1 MASLSNAKTMGGIG
15 GILVFIPGVS
25 LVGWILILVALK
37 DISDVVQDKS
47 IFDNALLAGITAI
60 IGSVI
65 LFVLFFFS
73 FAAFRFL
80 SLGFFG
86 VLAAF
91 WVLAVISA
99 IFLKN
104 SYDRAGQKL
113 NNSSF
118 GTAGLLYL
126 IGALTAIVLVGFLII
141 FIALIF
147 QIIAYF
153 SIQDQ
158 PVPSAYPGFQAPPPF
173 YPSTPPVYPAAPSV
187 PQQPTSISTPVESP
201 SEFKFCHKCGAK
213 MAKSADYC
221 MSCGTKQS

>member
-1 MASLSNAKTMGGIG
+1 M
-15 GILVFIPGVS
+15 
-25 LVGWILILVALK
+25 GWILILVALK

-65 LFVLFFFS
+65 LFVFIFFS
-73 FAAFRFL
+73 FAVFRVF

-86 VLAAF
+86 ILAAF
-91 WVLAVISA
+91 WVLSIVSA

-104 SYDRAGQKL
+104 SYDRAAQKL

-126 IGALTAIVLVGFLII
+126 IGALTTIVLVGFLIL

-158 PVPSAYPGFQAPPPF
+158 PVPSAYPGFQTSPPL
-173 YPSTPPVYPAAPSV
+173 YPSPPPVYPAAPPA
-187 PQQPTSISTPVESP
+187 PQQPTTTSTPVESP

>member
-15 GILVFIPGVS
+15 GILVFIPGIS
-25 LVGWILILVALK
+25 LVGWILILIALK

-60 IGSVI
+60 IGSV
-65 LFVLFFFS
+65 VLAVFTF
-73 FAAFRFL
+73 FAAAAFGFFT
-80 SLGFFG
+80 LGFFG

-99 IFLKN
+99 VFLKN
-104 SYDRAGQKL
+104 AYDRAAQKL

-126 IGALTAIVLVGFLII
+126 IGAITTIVLVGFLIL

-147 QIIAYF
+147 QVVAYF
-153 SIQDQ
+153 SINDQ
-158 PVPSAYPGFQAPPPF
+158 PMPPAYPGFQAPPSF
-173 YPSTPPVYPAAPSV
+173 YPSPPPAYPATPTG
-187 PQQPTSISTPVESP
+187 PQQPATPSTTVESP
-201 SEFKFCHKCGAK
+201 ADVKFCHKCGAK
-213 MAKSADYC
+213 MAKTADYC
-221 MSCGTKQS
+221 TMCGTKQS

>member
-47 IFDNALLAGITAI
+47 IFDNALFAGITAI
-60 IGSVI
+60 IGSVV

-73 FAAFRFL
+73 VATFGFL
-80 SLGFFG
+80 SFGFFG

-91 WVLAVISA
+91 WVLSIISA

-104 SYDRAGQKL
+104 SYDRAAQKL

-126 IGALTAIVLVGFLII
+126 IGALTTIVFVGFLIL

-147 QIIAYF
+147 QVIAYF
-153 SIQDQ
+153 SINDQ
-158 PVPSAYPGFQAPPPF
+158 PPQPMYPGFQPPPPTYAPPPT
-173 YPSTPPVYPAAPSV
+173 YPPTPPA
-187 PQQPTSISTPVESP
+187 PQQQATSAPPVQSAP
-201 SEFKFCHKCGAK
+201 EFKFCHKCGTK
-213 MAKSADYC
+213 IAKSADFC
-221 MSCGTKQS
+221 MNCGTKQ

>member
-1 MASLSNAKTMGGIG
+1 MASLSNAKTLGGIG

-25 LVGWILILVALK
+25 LVGWILILIALK

-60 IGSVI
+60 IGSVV

-73 FAAFRFL
+73 LAAFRFL

-91 WVLAVISA
+91 WVLSIISA

-104 SYDRAGQKL
+104 SYDRAAQKL

-126 IGALTAIVLVGFLII
+126 VGALTTIVLVGFLIL

-147 QIIAYF
+147 QIVAYF

-158 PVPSAYPGFQAPPPF
+158 PPPPAYPGFQASPPTYPNPQSLS
-173 YPSTPPVYPAAPSV
+173 PSTPQTPQLPAPAP
-187 PQQPTSISTPVESP
+187 TPVQSS
-201 SEFKFCHKCGAK
+201 SEFKFCHKCGTR
-213 MAKSADYC
+213 MPMTADYC
-221 MSCGTKQS
+221 TNCGAKQ

>member
-15 GILVFIPGVS
+15 GILVLIPGVS
-25 LVGWILILVALK
+25 LVGWILILLALK
-37 DISDVVQDKS
+37 DISDVTQDRS
-47 IFDNALLAGITAI
+47 IFDNALLAGVTAI

-65 LFVLFFFS
+65 LALFAFFAI
-73 FAAFRFL
+73 AAFGFF

-86 VLAAF
+86 FLAAF
-91 WVLAVISA
+91 WVLTIISA

-104 SYDRAGQKL
+104 AYDRAAQKL

-126 IGALTAIVLVGFLII
+126 IGALTTIVLVGFLIL

-147 QIIAYF
+147 QIVAYF
-153 SIQDQ
+153 SINDQ
-158 PVPSAYPGFQAPPPF
+158 PVMPGYAGFQAPQPF
-173 YPSTPPVYPAAPSV
+173 YPGQPPAYPAAPPA
-187 PQQPTSISTPVESP
+187 PQPSPPVSTPIQPTAD
-201 SEFKFCHKCGAK
+201 FKFCHRCGAK
-213 MAKSADYC
+213 MAISADYC

>member
-15 GILVFIPGVS
+15 GILVLIPGVS
-25 LVGWILILVALK
+25 LIGWILILVALK
-37 DISDVVQDKS
+37 DISDVTQDRS

-65 LFVLFFFS
+65 LAVFAFFVVGAFGFF
-73 FAAFRFL
+73 

-86 VLAAF
+86 FLAAF
-91 WVLAVISA
+91 WALTIVSA

-104 SYDRAGQKL
+104 AYDRAAQKL

-126 IGALTAIVLVGFLII
+126 IGALTTIVLVGFLIL

-153 SIQDQ
+153 SINDQ
-158 PVPSAYPGFQAPPPF
+158 PAMPAYPGFQATQPF
-173 YPSTPPVYPAAPSV
+173 YPSPPPAYPPAPPA
-187 PQQPTSISTPVESP
+187 PQQPPTVSTPVQP
-201 SEFKFCHKCGAK
+201 TADFKFCHKCGAK
-213 MAKSADYC
+213 IAMSADYC

>member
-25 LVGWILILVALK
+25 LVGWILILIALK

-60 IGSVI
+60 IGSV
-65 LFVLFFFS
+65 VLFFFAFFS
-73 FAAFRFL
+73 FGIFGFF

-86 VLAAF
+86 ILAAF

-104 SYDRAGQKL
+104 SYDRAAQKL

-126 IGALTAIVLVGFLII
+126 IGALTTIVLVGFLIL

-147 QIIAYF
+147 QVIAYF

-158 PVPSAYPGFQAPPPF
+158 PLSPVYPGFQAPPPASPTPPPT
-173 YPSTPPVYPAAPSV
+173 YPSSSPAPPQPSAPTTA
-187 PQQPTSISTPVESP
+187 QSP
-201 SEFKFCHKCGAK
+201 SEYKFCHKCGTR
-213 MAKSADYC
+213 MAMTADYC
-221 MSCGTKQS
+221 TNCGTKQ

>member
-15 GILVFIPGVS
+15 GILVFIPFVS
-25 LVGWILILVALK
+25 LVGWILILIALK
-37 DISDVVQDKS
+37 DISDVTQDKN

-65 LFVLFFFS
+65 LGLFFV
-73 FAAFRFL
+73 FARVAFGFF

-86 VLAAF
+86 FLAAF
-91 WVLAVISA
+91 WVLTIISA

-104 SYDRAGQKL
+104 SYDRAAQKL

-126 IGALTAIVLVGFLII
+126 IGALTTIVLVGFLIL

-153 SIQDQ
+153 SINDQ
-158 PVPSAYPGFQAPPPF
+158 PAMPAYPGFQAPTPTYSPPPT
-173 YPSTPPVYPAAPSV
+173 YPPTPSV
-187 PQQPTSISTPVESP
+187 PQQPTTSSPPVQSAP
-201 SEFKFCHKCGAK
+201 EFKFCHKCGAK
-213 MAKSADYC
+213 ISMSADYC